1 MMTQRGPPAHP
12 SSPHLQVAGL
22 AFEPGSLALT
32 TVHSEKPSY
41 PQERKVWWVTRA
53 TAQRREEAVSG
64 RHSGPSMQERQPSH
78 PDLGPQT
85 GGRQR

>member
-1 MMTQRGPPAHP
+1 MVTQRGPLAHP

-22 AFEPGSLALT
+22 AFESGSLALT

-41 PQERKVWWVTRA
+41 PQELKVWWVTRA
-53 TAQRREEAVSG
+53 TAQRHEEVVSA
-64 RHSGPSMQERQPSH
+64 RHSGPSMQERQLSH

-85 GGRQR
+85 CGRQR